1 MAEAARTEDEADVM
15 PDRQAIVRSLRVL
28 ADRFD
33 RFAEQLET
41 AGGEG
46 FRPGRTHRISS
57 EKDGQTYGFVVYDE
71 ADRACVYL
79 GFSTWHQADVAARRA
94 QSLLVAAFAC
104 LRQ

>member
-1 MAEAARTEDEADVM
+1 MNGRSLSRQKPAAMRQRAEEFRSMAEAARTEDEADVM

-46 FRPGRTHRISS
+46 FRPGDDAS
-57 EKDGQTYGFVVYDE
+57 FVL
-71 ADRACVYL
+71 APPAK
-79 GFSTWHQADVAARRA
+79 H
-94 QSLLVAAFAC
+94 
-104 LRQ
+104 